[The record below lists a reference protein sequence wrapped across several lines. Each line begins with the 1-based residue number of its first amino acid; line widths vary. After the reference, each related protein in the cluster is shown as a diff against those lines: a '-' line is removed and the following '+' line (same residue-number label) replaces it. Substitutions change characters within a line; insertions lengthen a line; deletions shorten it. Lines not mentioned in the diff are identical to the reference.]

1 MNILVVYAYKEYPFR
16 ATNWEHL
23 RSFENYS
30 GCRVSY
36 LNLAEKGVP
45 KYVRTVRFDLVIF
58 HTLFLSQHW
67 RGPEH
72 FRGLLRRARPLRDLS
87 AIKVM
92 VPQDEFLHSELYCEF
107 IREFGISV
115 VFSVAP
121 ESVWDRV
128 YPSVDRSRTRFYRVL
143 PGYIDDAKLPLLE
156 DYGKA
161 AVGRPIDIGYRTA
174 GKPYPWFGRHGW
186 LKQRVADEVLD
197 AAKNRSLA
205 IDISTSSAD
214 TIHGDGWYK
223 FLASCRYTIGS
234 EGGTSMIDPDG
245 SIRVKVDRFLR
256 EHPDAEFETVER
268 ACFPGVDG
276 SCMLVAVSP
285 RHLEACATRTC
296 QILVEGEYNGVLV
309 AGRHYIPVKPDF
321 SNLGEVLD
329 GLSDDRRRLA
339 IVENAHRDII
349 RSGRF
354 TNSAFV
360 RFILQHSL
368 PDDELPGAESASPW
382 DWGVHR
388 WMNLAERGEWARI
401 RLHTTLKLLR
411 NKAKGR

>member
-30 GCRVSY
+30 GCRVFY
-36 LNLAEKGVP
+36 LNLAGKGVP
-45 KYVRTVRFDLVIF
+45 RYVRAVRFDLVIF

-67 RGPEH
+67 GGPQH
-72 FRGLLRRARPLRDLS
+72 FRRLLQRARALKDLS
-87 AIKVM
+87 AVKVM
-92 VPQDEFLHSELYCEF
+92 LPQDEFLHSDLYCEF
-107 IREFGISV
+107 IREFGISA

-156 DYGKA
+156 GYGRT
-161 AVGRPIDIGYRTA
+161 VDGRPIDIGYRTA

-186 LKQRVADEVLD
+186 LKQRVADEVL
-197 AAKNRSLA
+197 AAARHRRLA

-214 TIHGDGWYK
+214 TIHGDGWYR

-245 SIRVKVDRFLR
+245 SIRAKVDRFLR
-256 EHPDAEFETVER
+256 ERPDADFETVER
-268 ACFPGVDG
+268 ACFPGKDG

-296 QILVEGEYNGVLV
+296 QILVEGVYNGMLE

-321 SNLGEVLD
+321 SDLGEVLD
-329 GLSDDRRRLA
+329 GLSDERRRLE

-354 TNSAFV
+354 TCSAFV
-360 RFILQHSL
+360 RYVLERSL
-368 PDDELPGAESASPW
+368 PEGAPDRAGSVSRRDRA
-382 DWGVHR
+382 VHR
-388 WMNLAERGEWARI
+388 WMNLAERGEWART
-401 RLHTTLKLLR
+401 RLRKTLRSVR
-411 NKAKGR
+411 NRVKGR